1 MLISANSLV
10 VEEVCDPVGGVYDG
24 AELMVIPAVRVVV
37 GHDDRSRVPKLRL
50 LDEVDRVDQELLL
63 VQWIGFS
70 GVASPA
76 AFPSLSH
83 RMHLLSGD
91 TLPKTENRSI
101 YTSATTNGVTADR
114 SIRTTHPN
122 VILAICCMSL
132 LIVGMDVT
140 IVNVALPAIQKDL
153 HARLA
158 GLQWILDAYT
168 LVVASFLMLAG
179 SVSDRFGRRRVFQI
193 GLAVFVLGSF
203 LCSRAGTIEQLI
215 GFRALQGFG
224 ASMLN
229 PVALS
234 IIANAFPNPKARAR
248 AVGVWGAVAGLS
260 LGIGPLIGGALTESI
275 GWRSI
280 FWINVPIGITAAL
293 LAAHFV
299 PESKAARARAFDPVG
314 QILVLIGLATLTS
327 GVIEGPHEGWGSGLI
342 LGFFITGGMALL
354 AFVLYEPRRSD
365 PLLDLRFFRSVP
377 FSSATV
383 LALCAFSCFAGF
395 LFLNALYLQQVR
407 GFSPFHTGLFTL
419 PLALAM
425 LVASPLSG
433 RLVGNYG
440 TRPSLLTSG
449 VGFLLSALMLTR
461 LTQQTSVG
469 WLLAV
474 YALFGVG
481 LGMVNAAITNSAVA
495 GMPLSQAGVAA
506 AVASTSRQVG
516 AAIGVAVSGTVVSV
530 SHANGTDFTSA
541 THPIWWVMTACGAA
555 VLVIGFASSTGWARA
570 STERVTHL
578 FDERH

>member
-1 MLISANSLV
+1 
-10 VEEVCDPVGGVYDG
+10 
-24 AELMVIPAVRVVV
+24 
-37 GHDDRSRVPKLRL
+37 
-50 LDEVDRVDQELLL
+50 
-63 VQWIGFS
+63 
-70 GVASPA
+70 
-76 AFPSLSH
+76 
-83 RMHLLSGD
+83 
-91 TLPKTENRSI
+91 LPKTENQSFHSGEI
-101 YTSATTNGVTADR
+101 AKTAALDPAKR
-114 SIRTTHPN
+114 GTHPN
-122 VILAICCMSL
+122 LILAICCMSL

-179 SVSDRFGRRRVFQI
+179 SVSDRVGRRRVFQI
-193 GLAVFVLGSF
+193 GLAVFTLGSL

-234 IIANAFPNPKARAR
+234 IIANAFPVPKARAQ
-248 AVGVWGAVAGLS
+248 ALGVWGAVAGLS
-260 LGIGPLIGGALTESI
+260 LAVGPLIGGALTETI

-280 FWINVPIGITAAL
+280 FWINMPIGITAAL
-293 LAAHFV
+293 LAARFV

-314 QILVLIGLATLTS
+314 QMLILIGLATLTS

-342 LGFFITGGMALL
+342 LGLFITAAVTLF
-354 AFVLYEPRRSD
+354 AFVLYEPRRRD

-383 LALCAFSCFAGF
+383 LALCSFSSFAGF

-407 GFSPFHTGLFTL
+407 GFSAFHTGLFTL
-419 PLALAM
+419 PLAITMVLSA
-425 LVASPLSG
+425 PLSG
-433 RLVGNYG
+433 RLVGSYG
-440 TRPSLLTSG
+440 TRPSLLASG
-449 VGFLLSALMLTR
+449 VGFVVSTLMLTR

-481 LGMVNAAITNSAVA
+481 LGMVNAAISNSAVA

-516 AAIGVAVSGTVVSV
+516 AAIGVAVSGTVVAE
-530 SHANGTDFTSA
+530 SHARGIDFTTA
-541 THPIWWVMTACGAA
+541 THVIWWVMTACGAA
-555 VLVIGFASSTGWARA
+555 VLVLGFASNTAWAQA

-578 FDERH
+578 FAEPH